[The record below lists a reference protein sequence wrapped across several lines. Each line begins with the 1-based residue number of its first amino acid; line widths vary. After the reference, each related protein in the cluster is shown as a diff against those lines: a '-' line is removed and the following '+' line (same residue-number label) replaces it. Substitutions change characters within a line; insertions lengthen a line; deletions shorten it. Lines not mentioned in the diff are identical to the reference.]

1 VIRQFVL
8 ALFLAFGAF
17 VTGEGSAAEK
27 PVLRIAAPEAQSAF
41 SDLIAAVVRD
51 AGIEPQ
57 IEIYPAARSRQQ
69 FVDGEV
75 DAEFFRV
82 PTAVKSSYPAE
93 TIMIGPLIKV
103 TVRLYGLAEKRLGN
117 DNEQLL
123 GRRLGHNRGHLLI
136 ERLVRQNTWS
146 VDVANNR
153 DSLYKMLLGKRFDLA
168 LDEERL
174 ALRYLKT
181 ERLEKQVKTFGQPVA
196 EEYDYFLLHP
206 QKRELESRLRDA
218 FDRWVRDGRWDKGFR
233 AINRAAGLPEDTSAI
248 STPDIKTH

>member
-1 VIRQFVL
+1 MIRQFVL
-8 ALFLAFGAF
+8 ALFLALGAF

-27 PVLRIAAPEAQSAF
+27 QVLRIAAPESLSVF
-41 SDLIAAVVRD
+41 SDLVTAMVRD

-82 PTAVKSSYPAE
+82 PTAVKSIYPAE
-93 TIMIGPLIKV
+93 TIMIGPMMKV
-103 TVRLYGLAEKRLGN
+103 TVRLYGLTENRFGN
-117 DNEQLL
+117 NNDQLL
-123 GRRLGHNRGHLLI
+123 RFRLGHNRGHLLI
-136 ERLVRQNTWS
+136 ESLVSKNTWS
-146 VDVANNR
+146 VDISNNR
-153 DSLYKMLLGKRFDLA
+153 DSLYKMLLGKRFELA

-174 ALRYLKT
+174 ALGHLKA
-181 ERLEKQVKTFGQPVA
+181 EGLEKQVKAFGQPVA
-196 EEYDYFLLHP
+196 EEYNYFLLHP

-233 AINRAAGLPEDTSAI
+233 AINRAAGLPEETSALP
-248 STPDIKTH
+248 TPYIKTR